1 VASGPWRMFLS
12 RPVVLARGASGPCV
26 GAPRCANYPRGPVV
40 SPSLTHGC
48 PFHLAA
54 TPRQLSSPK
63 RGPLGPFLAPPHDPT
78 VSESLW
84 VRFSPAAPGTA
95 WDSHRSAWLAIVPR
109 RNHQPPYR
117 VTTTSRVAC
126 RERRLRDAAVLR
138 PAKGRGTST
147 WAETWLLPSCPGL
160 APPSSAVAGRRWQ
173 RTLPSGR
180 FEPGFPHGHG
190 PARVGLGRSGVGIDG
205 TVYD

>member
-1 VASGPWRMFLS
+1 MASGPWRVFLS
-12 RPVVLARGASGPCV
+12 SPDVLARGASGPGV
-26 GAPRCANYPRGPVV
+26 GTPRCANCPRGPVV
-40 SPSLTHGC
+40 SSSLTYGC

-63 RGPLGPFLAPPHDPT
+63 RGPLGPFLAPPHGQT
-78 VSESLW
+78 VSASLW
-84 VRFSPAAPGTA
+84 VWFSPVVPETA
-95 WDSHRSAWLAIVPR
+95 WDSHRSAWTAIVSR

-147 WAETWLLPSCPGL
+147 WAETWLLPNCPGL
-160 APPSSAVAGRRWQ
+160 APPSSAVAGRCWLRP
-173 RTLPSGR
+173 LP
-180 FEPGFPHGHG
+180 
-190 PARVGLGRSGVGIDG
+190 
-205 TVYD
+205 